1 MVQSAVSA
9 RVCLPRV
16 GGRQGEAA
24 AERAVVNDSPVVKR
38 QAAAGGRCRLAAEV
52 KK

>member
-24 AERAVVNDSPVVKR
+24 ARGAERSE
-38 QAAAGGRCRLAAEV
+38 AEGLLGT
-52 KK
+52 KKSFIKLYS

>member
-16 GGRQGEAA
+16 GEGGPPQ
-24 AERAVVNDSPVVKR
+24 AVE
-38 QAAAGGRCRLAAEV
+38 GLLGT
-52 KK
+52 KKSFIKLYS